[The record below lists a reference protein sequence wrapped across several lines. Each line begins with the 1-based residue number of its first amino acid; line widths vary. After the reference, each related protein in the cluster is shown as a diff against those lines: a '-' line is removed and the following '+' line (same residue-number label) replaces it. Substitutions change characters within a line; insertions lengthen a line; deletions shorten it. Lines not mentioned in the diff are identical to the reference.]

1 MWLAP
6 VGGDMATE
14 QDMAERAAV
23 TTYVPAY
30 QRDVWD
36 DHADEL
42 DMSRSE
48 FVRSMVQAGRKGFD
62 PRGRAGERAEDGHED
77 STASDDGD
85 DGDDGQADSV
95 SETGGD
101 DLKRRVLDLLKEDS
115 RSWEELFAAVT
126 DDVEE
131 RLDEA
136 VGELQDQ
143 NRIRH
148 SGRDGGYVVVE

>member
-62 PRGRAGERAEDGHED
+62 PRGWTGETASQGED
-77 STASDDGD
+77 SPRASDTDRADLEDRVRTALADGP
-85 DGDDGQADSV
+85 QSW
-95 SETGGD
+95 E
-101 DLKRRVLDLLKEDS
+101 DLLDE
-115 RSWEELFAAVT
+115 VT
-126 DDVEE
+126 DDVEA
-131 RLDEA
+131 RLESA
-136 VGELQDQ
+136 LGSLQEKDDV
-143 NRIRH
+143 RY
-148 SGRDGGYVVVE
+148 SGPDGGYVLVQ